1 MSTDRKRMSLSVK
14 MGVGF
19 AVPLLL
25 MAGIVTA
32 VFILANGAQS
42 NAVLA
47 RDESAVF
54 AHVAQQMK
62 LDVIQVQQWLTDI
75 SATRGQD
82 GLDDGFD
89 EAEKSYKS
97 FVAGLGK
104 FKEMY
109 KEENDSTGL
118 GQVRELESAIADYYA
133 VGKKMASA
141 YIEGGSEAGNKTM
154 GGFDTTAANL
164 ADKMGPFVESQEN
177 ELAEAMTSIVRFSER
192 DANLRCHGGA

>member
-1 MSTDRKRMSLSVK
+1 MSTTKKRMSLSVK

-32 VFILANGAQS
+32 VFILANGAQT

-47 RDESAVF
+47 RDESVVF
-54 AHVAQQMK
+54 AGIAQQMK
-62 LDVIQVQQWLTDI
+62 LDAVQVQQWLTDI

-89 EAEKSYKS
+89 EAENSYKS
-97 FVAGLGK
+97 FMVGLGK
-104 FKEMY
+104 FQEMY
-109 KEENDSTGL
+109 EEENNSTGL
-118 GQVRELESAIADYYA
+118 GQVRELESAIADYYT

-141 YIEGGSEAGNKTM
+141 YIEGGPETGNKTM
-154 GGFDTTAANL
+154 AEFDTAAANMVDKL
-164 ADKMGPFVESQEN
+164 APFVESQ
-177 ELAEAMTSIVRFSER
+177 
-192 DANLRCHGGA
+192 